1 MTSKELRDRINSMCS
16 HVLFDYHGKEC
27 GVDPFNEKHFDM
39 WCGKDYMEAHSIDE
53 VMNSPFFEG
62 KTLEDIIDQLENFE
76 LKPTS
81 QKRPVVFLYLFSE
94 IAPAQ
99 IQGGRT

>member
-62 KTLEDIIDQLENFE
+62 KTLEDIIDQLENIE
-76 LKPTS
+76 L
-81 QKRPVVFLYLFSE
+81 
-94 IAPAQ
+94 
-99 IQGGRT
+99 